1 MASTPSAPT
10 VDLLPDGPLRVAFLL
25 QPHFSLLAFTAA
37 ADALTT
43 ANLVAGKQ
51 IFVFDTFSIDGQ
63 TTLSD
68 LGIPIACRSSRLL
81 TDERAASIANALFVC
96 GGYRCDLDE
105 NKRTSELLRQADQ
118 SGMILGGIWNGIVS
132 LAHAGLMDGHACA
145 IHPNNQAQASSLFPH
160 LRIREDAIV
169 IDRQRYSAAGP
180 NSAFE
185 LMLVL
190 VQRYHS
196 AETVQKIRQILS
208 LDAIATESATSAL
221 QRDDEN
227 HFPAPLKLALQ
238 LMRSNLDEPLS
249 KHDLSI
255 HTNLSTRALERLFNK
270 YLHTSPAKHYMQ
282 LRLQRADELIIQT
295 RQTLGE
301 ISDACGFVSSAHFSR
316 AFHRHY
322 GYAPSTLR
330 RSIKGRL

>member
-1 MASTPSAPT
+1 M
-10 VDLLPDGPLRVAFLL
+10 RVAFFL
-25 QPHFSLLAFTAA
+25 QPSFSLLAFTAA

-43 ANLVAGKQ
+43 ANLVAGSEL
-51 IFVFDTFSIDGQ
+51 FVFDTFSIDGRD
-63 TTLSD
+63 TISD
-68 LGIPIACRSSRLL
+68 LGIPIPCRSAQSLTQSNRLPAA
-81 TDERAASIANALFVC
+81 DERSFSSADALFIC
-96 GGYRCDLDE
+96 GGYRCNLQEDRRIS
-105 NKRTSELLRQADQ
+105 KLLNDTQKSD
-118 SGMILGGIWNGIVS
+118 MILGGIWNGVVT
-132 LAHAGLMDGHACA
+132 LAHAGLMEGYACA
-145 IHPNNQAQASSLFPH
+145 LHPDNQAQALAIFPQLH
-160 LRIREDAIV
+160 IREDAIV

-190 VQRYHS
+190 VQRYNT
-196 AETVQKIRQILS
+196 ADTVKKIRQILS
-208 LDAIATESATSAL
+208 LDSIAVESATSAL

-249 KHDLSI
+249 KQDLST

-270 YLHTSPAKHYMQ
+270 YLDTSPAKHYMQ
-282 LRLQRADELIIQT
+282 LRLHRANELIIQT
-295 RQTLGE
+295 RQTLSS

-316 AFHRHY
+316 AFHRYY

-330 RSIKGRL
+330 RSVKGRLESR